1 MAVALGAVLWG
12 SGACRPRT
20 RVVRCHYG
28 FQGPIL
34 TDQPLKSET
43 ALVDAMSSLTSQASR
58 LYWVINK
65 VISPRTRRL
74 DGTST
79 GVRWKLFFLMLH
91 LIYRENGTMRM
102 TFMNRAV
109 FCCIV
114 METLLSRQ
122 SPFAVPTETLHLPA
136 STIQVCYFM
145 SSILSYIFTIFFR
158 SCVDWSPDLRH
169 LPCPFTQLPPLWSGP
184 SVTLLSGVSDPCSTG
199 WMWWAIALWS
209 YLSGGN
215 TREWGGQSWLLQKRC
230 QELKEQQLL
239 RNSWNSLSIS

>member
-1 MAVALGAVLWG
+1 MGGFSLSHYLYRSVLEQLGSGCEIRRPDNGFVLTIICLFSCELLIPFNRIMAVALGAVLWG

-169 LPCPFTQLPPLWSGP
+169 LPCPFTQLPPL
-184 SVTLLSGVSDPCSTG
+184 
-199 WMWWAIALWS
+199 
-209 YLSGGN
+209 
-215 TREWGGQSWLLQKRC
+215 
-230 QELKEQQLL
+230 
-239 RNSWNSLSIS
+239 